1 MKKSLSSLWLLALV
15 AIGFSTPSFAQSW
28 QNALGPGGTLNA
40 AEFPVCDFRL
50 NIVSLSSGSGSSTS
64 SSPAFRIFNLVHAAG
79 TLASS
84 WGVPPTGQVSPQLIT
99 AVNAADHT
107 LLSPFIRGPF
117 QFNGAASLVV
127 RPTSNGPV
135 PPTGPGAA
143 GFTVQLVGGAGP
155 GGSASVSVTG
165 DAQNTFLLEKRCLN
179 GVTGGSSLTITG
191 SAFNRVFPP
200 APPSNQSTWQ
210 LRASFQF
217 PDIPFSGPG
226 ANNVMARIA
235 VVIPGIGYAGSASF
249 TSSSPFV
256 QLPGGPSTFIT
267 LNRSTSSGPGL
278 PPTGPGGPSNNG
290 WTGSISVS
298 SPAPGNPGFPD
309 FRFTHP
315 ILIAVFRQGPNGE
328 EVLGSTTITAPH
340 QP

>member
-15 AIGFSTPSFAQSW
+15 AGGLSTPSFAQSW
-28 QNALGPGGTLNA
+28 QNALGSGGTLNV

-79 TLASS
+79 TLSSS

-99 AVNAADHT
+99 AVTAAEHT
-107 LLSPFIRGPF
+107 LLSPFIRSPF
-117 QFNGAASLVV
+117 QFNRSASLVV

-155 GGSASVSVTG
+155 GGAPASVTG
-165 DAQNTFLLEKRCLN
+165 DAQNTFLLEKRCLT

-191 SAFNRVFPP
+191 SGFNRVFPP
-200 APPSNQSTWQ
+200 TPPSQQSTWQ
-210 LRASFQF
+210 LRASFEF
-217 PDIPFSGPG
+217 PAIPVSGPG
-226 ANNVMARIA
+226 ANTFMARIA

-249 TSSSPFV
+249 TSSSSFV
-256 QLPGGPSTFIT
+256 QLPGGPPTYIT
-267 LNRSTSSGPGL
+267 LNRNTSSGPGV
-278 PPTGPGGPSNNG
+278 PPTGPGGTSNNG

-298 SPAPGNPGFPD
+298 APAPGSPGGPD
-309 FRFTHP
+309 FRFNHT

-328 EVLGSTTITAPH
+328 VLLGSTTFAAPH